1 MGAESQSDTSP
12 IVTDSGQTCTT
23 GDTRHAGK
31 VGERSGNGGF
41 KSSFVSL
48 GANGEISLVQLIIT
62 N

>member
-12 IVTDSGQTCTT
+12 FVPEADRRCTV
-23 GDTRHAGK
+23 GDTRHASK